1 MFNNVRVRLVVLN
14 AAVLFLV
21 LVVLSSTLYL
31 HMRYRLYKETD
42 EVLRNAAEQ
51 IDSARDAEAILRQEH
66 HVLEQD
72 DRMIYIFRDAEGQIQ
87 GQSPAET
94 FTQAQI
100 APLLYH
106 KDSSSY
112 ETLKVGG
119 DRYRGFLMPFPQ
131 APWGEIESLTVL
143 TSLEDDDSTL
153 HSLLLDI
160 ITGIGSGVLIS
171 IFVGFFLAG
180 RAWVPIRNA
189 WDKQQRFVAD
199 ASHELR
205 TPVSVIRAQ
214 TELLLRYPSHSI
226 ERESDNIAVILKE
239 STRMSKLLEDL
250 LTLARSDSN
259 QLELECSVF
268 SLDRVLLDLT
278 KQFKLLAVTKEI
290 DIDLSLQEP
299 LPFWGDE
306 SRIRQLLVILLDNA
320 LKYTP
325 SNGRIE
331 VSGKS
336 SAHHVTVIV
345 SDSGRGIPK
354 EELPYLFERFYR
366 GDKSRSRKEGGTG
379 LGLSIAKWI
388 VDAHGGTIRAE
399 SQTGAGS
406 RFELRF
412 PRKNKAAL

>member
-14 AAVLFLV
+14 AAVLFLI

-72 DRMIYIFRDAEGQIQ
+72 DRMIYIFRDAAGHIQ
-87 GQSPAET
+87 AQSPAQT

-100 APLLYH
+100 DPLLYH
-106 KDSSSY
+106 KGTSSY

-119 DRYRGFLMPFPQ
+119 DRYRGYLMPFPQ
-131 APWGEIESLTVL
+131 APGREIESLTVL

-160 ITGIGSGVLIS
+160 VTGIGSGVLIS
-171 IFVGFFLAG
+171 IIAGFFLAG
-180 RAWVPIRNA
+180 RAWVPIRLA

-214 TELLLRYPSHSI
+214 TELLLRNPAHSI
-226 ERESDNIAVILKE
+226 ERESDNIAVILRE

-278 KQFKLLAVTKEI
+278 KQFQLLAVTKEI
-290 DIDLSLQEP
+290 HIDVSLQEP

-306 SRIRQLLVILLDNA
+306 SRIRQLLVIFLDNA

-325 SNGRIE
+325 FNGRIE

-336 SAHHVTVIV
+336 SAHHVTIIV

-366 GDKSRSRKEGGTG
+366 GDKSRSRQEGGTG

-399 SQTGAGS
+399 SRNGEGT

>member
-1 MFNNVRVRLVVLN
+1 MLNNVRVRLIVLN

-21 LVVLSSTLYL
+21 LVMLGSTLYL

-51 IDSARDAEAILRQEH
+51 IDSARDAESILRQEH
-66 HVLEQD
+66 QVLEQD
-72 DRMIYIFRDAEGQIQ
+72 DRIIYIFRDAGGQIQ
-87 GQSPAET
+87 GQSPAQT

-100 APLLYH
+100 APLLYQ
-106 KDSSSY
+106 KGTTSY
-112 ETLKVGG
+112 KTLKVGG
-119 DRYRGFLMPFPQ
+119 DRYRGFLMPFSRM
-131 APWGEIESLTVL
+131 PWGEIESLTVL

-153 HSLLLDI
+153 HSLQVDI
-160 ITGIGSGVLIS
+160 VTGIGSGVLIS
-171 IFVGFFLAG
+171 ICAGFFLAG
-180 RAWVPIRNA
+180 RAWIPIRKA

-214 TELLLRYPSHSI
+214 TELLLRFPAHSI

-239 STRMSKLLEDL
+239 SVRMSKLIEDL
-250 LTLARSDSN
+250 LTLARSDFN

-268 SLDRVLLDLT
+268 SLHRVVLDLT
-278 KQFKLLAVTKEI
+278 KQFQLLAITKDIHI
-290 DIDLSLQEP
+290 DVSLQEP

-325 SNGRIE
+325 SNGRIK
-331 VSGKS
+331 VTGRA

-345 SDSGRGIPK
+345 TDSGRGIPK

-366 GDKSRSRKEGGTG
+366 GDKARSRIEGGTG

-388 VDAHGGTIRAE
+388 VDAHGGSIRAE

-412 PRKNKAAL
+412 PLKNKAAL

>member
-1 MFNNVRVRLVVLN
+1 M
-14 AAVLFLV
+14 
-21 LVVLSSTLYL
+21 
-31 HMRYRLYKETD
+31 YKETD
-42 EVLRNAAEQ
+42 EVLRNTAEQ

-66 HVLEQD
+66 PVLEQD
-72 DRMIYIFRDAEGQIQ
+72 DRIIFIFRDAEGQIQ
-87 GQSPAET
+87 GQSPAQT

-100 APLLYH
+100 NPLHYQ
-106 KDSSSY
+106 KGISSY
-112 ETLKVGG
+112 ETLKVGR
-119 DRYRGFLMPFPQ
+119 DRYRVFLTPFPQ
-131 APWGEIESLTVL
+131 APWSGIESVTVL

-171 IFVGFFLAG
+171 IFAGFFLAG
-180 RAWVPIRNA
+180 RAWIPIRKA
-189 WDKQQRFVAD
+189 WGKQQRFVAD

-205 TPVSVIRAQ
+205 TPVSIIRAQ
-214 TELLLRYPSHSI
+214 TELLLRYPAHSI
-226 ERESDNIAVILKE
+226 ERESDNISVILKE
-239 STRMSKLLEDL
+239 SIRMSKLLEDL

-268 SLDRVLLDLT
+268 SLDQLLMDLT
-278 KQFKLLAVTKEI
+278 KQFQLLAVTKEI
-290 DIDLSLQEP
+290 DIDVSLQEP

-331 VSGKS
+331 VTDKS
-336 SAHHVTVIV
+336 SAHHVTIIV

-354 EELPYLFERFYR
+354 EELPYLFDRFYR
-366 GDKSRSRKEGGTG
+366 GDKSRSRNEGGTG

-399 SQTGAGS
+399 SQSGEGT

-412 PRKNKAAL
+412 PRKHKAVL